1 MRVHSTTRPSDHPIT
16 RSPDLPIIR
25 FAILFALLAT
35 VSWCFGDAGVIIPL
49 GEERPNPAILSLD
62 EMHITVYIDNGDARV
77 FIQQI
82 YGSHRGNVLEG
93 NYIFALPSR
102 AAISDFAVWDG
113 VTRIPGVILERK
125 RAEEIYNALKWQ
137 SIDPGLLQM
146 GERGAEEARR
156 SQVFSARIVPIPG
169 FGTKRVEIEYH
180 ETLPV
185 ENLES
190 LFAVPLHPDAY
201 QAQSA
206 AHLTIDF
213 ELHSQHAIR
222 DFQVVGQ
229 TFPLKITE
237 RGPTVVK
244 ASLEANNI
252 LFKEDF
258 AVRYTLDE
266 AKADSLE
273 VLTYRNPRPPQPD
286 AASTEAPPA
295 VSSEPG
301 FFEASA
307 LFATHGRVASSG
319 GATSGGPPRTILVLF
334 DTSLSMQWEKLE
346 RSYQA
351 MEALLRSLRPAD
363 RFNLLLFN
371 TELNWF
377 DKQPTMADKPT
388 VERALEF
395 VRASGLRGGTN
406 LQQALSSALE
416 QAKGSPGETY
426 IILLSDGNATRG
438 LIGTGRLAAWYSQ
451 QWKSLAEASRPRT
464 YTFGVGDDANQAL
477 LRLLSGNRGLTE
489 WVRSTEPMGFKLNAF
504 LGKIGRDSLAQLKLS
519 TAPAANFDLV
529 YPLEDTVFPGS
540 VAAWVGQ
547 YRRPLPAAR
556 FDVQAIRE
564 GAATSMHASVPL
576 PQENLEHPDLPRT
589 WAKARVDALLAKIE
603 RDGEDRASVDEIIR
617 LARKYKF
624 VTPYTSFLAAPRAL
638 FRPRVIR
645 PGDPV
650 IRVKTDPS
658 ISSVAALFPFGLI
671 KVLRYLPGEDTW
683 QTRFLAPEDMT
694 DGTYLVRLILRDRD
708 GHVYRESKSFVI
720 VTEAPVVR
728 VHLQK
733 KQFRRGESI
742 PLRVSASE
750 RTRTVVARLIGVEPA
765 YLTWNQDA
773 GANTGNLPIPA
784 DLPAG
789 IYTLTVTAEDIAHN
803 IGSQEVNIEILP

>member
-1 MRVHSTTRPSDHPIT
+1 MKRT
-16 RSPDLPIIR
+16 RSLI
-25 FAILFALLAT
+25 LLAL
-35 VSWCFGDAGVIIPL
+35 VSAASWAFGDAGVIIPT
-49 GEERPNPAILSLD
+49 GQERPDPSILSLD

-77 FIQQI
+77 SIQQI
-82 YGSHRGNVLEG
+82 YASHHDGVLEG

-102 AAISDFAVWDG
+102 AAISDFAVWDE

-137 SIDPGLLQM
+137 AIDPGLLQM

-156 SQVFSARIVPIPG
+156 SQEFSAHIVPIPS
-169 FGTKRVEIEYH
+169 FGTKRLELEYH

-206 AHLTIDF
+206 AHLTLDF
-213 ELHSQHAIR
+213 ELHSQHSIR

-229 TFPLKITE
+229 TFPLKITQ
-237 RGPTVVK
+237 RGPNLVK
-244 ASLEANNI
+244 ATLQASNI

-258 AVRYTLDE
+258 AVRYAFDE

-273 VLTYRNPRPPQPD
+273 VLTYRNPRPQQPD
-286 AASTEAPPA
+286 AADTSAAP
-295 VSSEPG
+295 VNTSEPG

-307 LFATHGRVASSG
+307 LFAPHGHAPSAAGAAS
-319 GATSGGPPRTILVLF
+319 AGPPRTILVLF

-346 RSYQA
+346 RSYRA
-351 MEALLRSLRPAD
+351 METLLRALRPAD

-371 TELNWF
+371 TELSWF
-377 DKQPTMADKPT
+377 EKQPTIADKPT

-406 LQQALSSALE
+406 LQQALAAALE
-416 QAKGSPGETY
+416 QAKTSTGESY
-426 IILLSDGNATRG
+426 IVLLSDGDATRG
-438 LIGTGRLAAWYSQ
+438 LIGTGRLAAWYSHE
-451 QWKSLAEASRPRT
+451 WKSLPEISRPRT
-464 YTFGVGDDANQAL
+464 YIFGVGDDANQVL
-477 LRLLSGNRGLTE
+477 LRLLGQNRGLME
-489 WVRSTEPMGFKLNAF
+489 WVRSTEPMDFKLSAF
-504 LGKIGRDSLAQLKLS
+504 LSKIGRDPLAQLKLTS
-519 TAPAANFDLV
+519 RPAANFDLV

-540 VAAWVGQ
+540 RAAWVGQ
-547 YRRPLPAAR
+547 YKKPLPSAQ

-564 GAATSMHASVPL
+564 GAAMKMHASAPL

-603 RDGEDRASVDEIIR
+603 REGEDRASVDEIIR

-638 FRPRVIR
+638 LRPRVIR

-658 ISSVAALFPFGLI
+658 IASVVALFPFGLI
-671 KVLRYLPGEDTW
+671 KTLRYLPGEDMW

-694 DGTYLVRLILRDRD
+694 DGTYLVRLILRDHE
-708 GHVYRESKSFVI
+708 GHVYRESKTFVI
-720 VTEAPVVR
+720 VTQPPVVR
-728 VHLQK
+728 VRLDK

-742 PLRVSASE
+742 PLRVSASA
-750 RTRTVVARLIGVEPA
+750 RTRTVVARMYGAEPA

-773 GANTGNLPIPA
+773 GANTGNLLVPA

-789 IYTLTVTAEDIAHN
+789 PYTLTVTAEDIAHN
-803 IGSQEVNIEILP
+803 IGSQELTVEVLP